1 MLPTVPFGKL
11 VVEIE
16 TTVAWTGA
24 ASKRNNKMSRAI
36 LTPRTYKSK

>member
-1 MLPTVPFGKL
+1 VPFGKL

-16 TTVAWTGA
+16 TTVARASA
-24 ASKRNNKMSRAI
+24 ARKKNKMSRGI